1 MAETVHFSTLLRP
14 HRSLSDNGFKWLIRA
29 VILANLLIGLPMYM
43 LGAWPVA
50 GFCGLDVALL
60 WWLFTRNYFD
70 ARRSET
76 LTLTDRE
83 LVVERIAPDGE
94 REEHR
99 LDAYWLKV
107 DAGERLVLTSRG
119 NRAVVGRFLAPAERA
134 KVAAELQ
141 AALVAVRSPRFDHP
155 WDRDDQTL
163 PEDQRPSTSFM
174 P

>member
-14 HRSLSDNGFKWLIRA
+14 HRSLSPLGFKWLIRL
-29 VILANLLIGLPMYM
+29 VIAANLLIGLPMYL

-50 GFCGLDVALL
+50 GFAGIDVALL
-60 WWLFTRNYFD
+60 WWLFNRNYLD

-76 LTLTDRE
+76 VRLTDRE

-107 DAGERLVLTSRG
+107 ELGERLAVASRG
-119 NRAVVGRFLAPAERA
+119 NRVVIGRFLAPDERRRVA
-134 KVAAELQ
+134 DDLKAAVAAMR
-141 AALVAVRSPRFDHP
+141 APRHKHT
-155 WDRDDQTL
+155 WDR
-163 PEDQRPSTSFM
+163 PTSG
-174 P
+174 

>member
-14 HRSLSDNGFKWLIRA
+14 HRSLPPVGFKWLIRG
-29 VILANLLIGLPMYM
+29 VLLANLLVALPMYM
-43 LGAWPVA
+43 LGAWPIA

-60 WWLFTRNYFD
+60 WWLFDRNYLD

-83 LVVERIAPDGE
+83 LVVVRVAPDGE

-99 LDAYWLKV
+99 LEAYWLKV
-107 DAGERLVLTSRG
+107 DLGERLVLSSRR
-119 NRAVVGRFLAPAERA
+119 NRVVVGRFLAPDTRA

-141 AALVAVRSPRFDHP
+141 AALAAMRSPNYEHA
-155 WDRDDQTL
+155 WDRGD
-163 PEDQRPSTSFM
+163 
-174 P
+174 

>member
-29 VILANLLIGLPMYM
+29 VILANLLIGLPMYW

-60 WWLFTRNYFD
+60 WWLFNRNYFD

-99 LDAYWLKV
+99 LDAYWLRV
-107 DAGERLVLTSRG
+107 ETGERLVLTSRG
-119 NRAVVGRFLAPAERA
+119 NRVVIGRFLAPAERA
-134 KVAAELQ
+134 KVAAELK
-141 AALVAVRSPRFDHP
+141 AALAAMRSPTYEHS
-155 WDRDDQTL
+155 WDQ
-163 PEDQRPSTSFM
+163 EA
-174 P
+174 

>member
-14 HRSLSDNGFKWLIRA
+14 YRSLSPVGFKWLIRA
-29 VILANLLIGLPMYM
+29 VIAANLLIGLPMYL

-50 GFCGLDVALL
+50 GFAGIDVALL
-60 WWLFTRNYFD
+60 WWLFNRNYLD

-76 LTLTDRE
+76 VRLTDRE

-107 DAGERLVLTSRG
+107 ELGERLAVTSRG
-119 NRAVVGRFLAPAERA
+119 NRVVIGRFLAPDERRR
-134 KVAAELQ
+134 VADDLK
-141 AALVAVRSPRFDHP
+141 AALAALRAPRYDHP
-155 WDRDDQTL
+155 WDR
-163 PEDQRPSTSFM
+163 PTSS
-174 P
+174 